1 MSKIGKGKLVGWG
14 VAIAAVA
21 VLATAGTV
29 YAAPYARTLTGPS
42 AAPATQDA
50 PLALSPAQ
58 LSSVLVPVS
67 DQPNSTLYGEPATLK
82 DTAATGGFADPAG
95 MSFAPHSCTSYLE
108 DALGSMSALD
118 GVIQYGARNTTVDG
132 THPDY
137 FVQQVINL
145 PDGADLDKI

>member
-42 AAPATQDA
+42 AA
-50 PLALSPAQ
+50 
-58 LSSVLVPVS
+58 
-67 DQPNSTLYGEPATLK
+67 PATLK